1 MIQPDLI
8 PIPLELPPEQRLLPV
23 NDLSFLKNRIVLVLY
38 EVSRLTLKYSLKS
51 AMGAANLKTELAR
64 DIRFSIEKLGGLLI
78 KVGQL
83 LSLRL
88 DLFPAEICQ
97 ELSKLQDRS
106 YGFSL
111 DYVRQIIQEELGL
124 PLERIFVEFEERP
137 FAAASIS
144 QVHRARI
151 PSFPGVVAVKVQR
164 PDVEEKFGQDLQLIR
179 FLLSLIKKLKLQS
192 YVDWDNISLELDQMI
207 QEEIDY
213 RYEASNLERMTVTLR
228 EHNIYVPAVIGEYST
243 KKVLTMEYI
252 PGILMSDYIR
262 AASTDPE
269 YLEKILRLNNI
280 DPKLVGKRL
289 FESFF
294 RQMLEDNL
302 FHGDLHPGNVMLL
315 RDSHICLIDLG
326 AIGSLD
332 SHFLRYYRRSMQAL
346 GERDY
351 DRALD
356 YSLMLCD
363 SLPTGDIENVKAQL
377 IQCYRQWDAK
387 MSIRSLSYHEK
398 SISSIGVQI
407 GSVMRRN
414 RVSSSWQLLRV
425 FRTWGLMDASLNY
438 LIPNAD
444 YMSLVGG
451 YFRGAVKR
459 SQLQLKQLGITEIV
473 MQLTEKVA
481 EFSDLTTI
489 ELRGKAVRKRIVAEQ
504 KTSSKL
510 ADKAKKLLWLGII
523 VLAWIFL
530 HQHLETAVSWLPPNQ
545 YSAWAKSVP
554 NLAIEVWAGILIFW
568 IYLLKIL

>member
-38 EVSRLTLKYSLKS
+38 EVSRLTLKYSLKN

-124 PLERIFVEFEERP
+124 PLERIFIEFEERP

-213 RYEASNLERMTVTLR
+213 RYESSNLERMTETLR
-228 EHNIYVPAVIGEYST
+228 EHNIYVPAVIGDYST

-363 SLPTGDIENVKAQL
+363 SLPAGDIENVKTQL
-377 IQCYRQWDAK
+377 TQCYRQWDAK
-387 MSIRSLSYHEK
+387 MNIRSLSYNEK
-398 SISSIGVQI
+398 SIGSIGVQI
-407 GSVMRRN
+407 GTVMRKN
-414 RVSSSWQLLRV
+414 RISSSWQLLRV

-459 SQLQLKQLGITEIV
+459 SQLQLKQLGINGIV

-481 EFSDLTTI
+481 ELSDLTTI
-489 ELRGKAVRKRIVAEQ
+489 ELRSKAVRKKTVVDQ

-510 ADKAKKLLWLGII
+510 ADKAKKLIWLALI
-523 VLAWIFL
+523 VLAWVFL
-530 HQHLETAVSWLPPNQ
+530 HQHLEIAVSWLPPNQ
-545 YSAWAKSVP
+545 YSAWAKSIP
-554 NLAIEVWAGILIFW
+554 DLAIEVWVGILIFW
-568 IYLLKIL
+568 VYLLKIL